1 MGVSLKLANLWRVI
15 REVDL
20 HAVRQAAQ
28 TPFEILI
35 VDDGDGQAARLRALL
50 SPEPSAPHP
59 WLRTRG
65 AADFAL
71 ALAPNLGLAPP
82 AAVILVTSS
91 VDLSPSLH
99 AALAQLRGAK
109 TPTIVVMLGE
119 DIAGHRLAFQAE
131 RRMVVP
137 VLDTQA
143 ALRVGAA
150 LVEIASPDL
159 RLALARQLPPVR
171 PAVFELTI
179 DETARA
185 NATYALTSGLAEVV
199 PLLSLPLN
207 LGDMVVLTK
216 NQLMMS
222 YRLVLASGRDG
233 EPRKLIGEILS
244 VLGGGLLF
252 RQAARQLVGL
262 IPVAGLVPKV
272 AIAYGGTWAIGRA
285 VVAWTTEGR
294 EITSDFVRN
303 MSIEGLERG
312 RAVAARLVDQMRA
325 TGLRANGRWERLK
338 AHLPL
343 RGRRGSNPTDMNH
356 RLGN

>member
-28 TPFEILI
+28 TPFEILL
-35 VDDGDGQAARLRALL
+35 VDEGDGQAARLRALL
-50 SPEPSAPHP
+50 SPDTRVPHP
-59 WLRTRG
+59 WLRAT
-65 AADFAL
+65 AAANFQL
-71 ALAPNLGLAPP
+71 ATPLAPP
-82 AAVILVTSS
+82 AAAILITSS
-91 VDLSPSLH
+91 VDLSPALQS
-99 AALAQLRGAK
+99 ALATLRAAPA
-109 TPTIVVMLGE
+109 PTLIIMLGE
-119 DIAGHRLAFQAE
+119 DVPEHRLAFQAE
-131 RRMVVP
+131 RRIVVP
-137 VLDTQA
+137 VLETQT

-150 LVEIASPDL
+150 LVEIVPPDL

-171 PAVFELTI
+171 PAVFDLTI

-199 PLLSLPLN
+199 PLLTVPLN

-222 YRLVLASGRDG
+222 YRLVLAAGLDG

-285 VVAWTTEGR
+285 IVAWATEGR

-303 MSIEGLERG
+303 MSLEGLERG
-312 RAVAARLVDQMRA
+312 RAVASRLVEQMRA
-325 TGLRANGRWERLK
+325 TSTRATGRWERLK
-338 AHLPL
+338 SHLPL
-343 RGRRGSNPTDMNH
+343 RARRSDPADMKSEMKH
-356 RLGN
+356 RLEN

>member
-28 TPFEILI
+28 TPFEILLL
-35 VDDGDGQAARLRALL
+35 DDGDGQAARLRALL
-50 SPEPSAPHP
+50 SPDPRAPHP
-59 WLRTRG
+59 WLRAF
-65 AADFAL
+65 AAAEFQRP
-71 ALAPNLGLAPP
+71 APLAPP
-82 AAVILVTSS
+82 AAAILITSS
-91 VDLSPSLH
+91 VDLGPGLH
-99 AALAQLRGAK
+99 TALTVLRAAQA
-109 TPTIVVMLGE
+109 PTLIVMLGE
-119 DIAGHRLAFQAE
+119 DMPGHRLAFQAE
-131 RRMVVP
+131 RRIVVP
-137 VLDTQA
+137 VLDVHAVQ
-143 ALRVGAA
+143 RVGAA
-150 LVEIASPDL
+150 LVEMVPPDL

-171 PAVFELTI
+171 PAVFDLTI

-199 PLLSLPLN
+199 PLLTVPLN

-222 YRLVLASGRDG
+222 YRLVLAAGMDG
-233 EPRKLIGEILS
+233 EPRKLVGEILS

-285 VVAWTTEGR
+285 IVAWATEGR
-294 EITSDFVRN
+294 EITSEFVRT

-312 RAVAARLVDQMRA
+312 RTVASRLVEQMRA
-325 TGLRANGRWERLK
+325 TGTRATGRWERLK

-343 RGRRGSNPTDMNH
+343 RGRRTHPAEMKTEMKH
-356 RLGN
+356 RLEN

>member
-20 HAVRQAAQ
+20 HAVREAAQ
-28 TPFEILI
+28 SPFDILL

-50 SPEPSAPHP
+50 SPEARAPHP
-59 WLRTRG
+59 WLRVTA
-65 AADFAL
+65 AADFQL
-71 ALAPNLGLAPP
+71 TAPLAPP
-82 AAVILVTSS
+82 AAAILITSS
-91 VDLSPSLH
+91 VDLSPALH
-99 AALAQLRGAK
+99 AALSALRAAHA
-109 TPTIVVMLGE
+109 PTVVVMLGE
-119 DIAGHRLAFQAE
+119 EISGHRLAFQAE
-131 RRMVVP
+131 RRVVVP

-143 ALRVGAA
+143 ALRVGTA
-150 LVEIASPDL
+150 LVEIVPPDL
-159 RLALARQLPPVR
+159 RLAIARQLPPVR

-199 PLLSLPLN
+199 PLLTVPMN

-222 YRLVLASGRDG
+222 YRLVLASGMDG

-272 AIAYGGTWAIGRA
+272 AIAYGGTWAIGHA
-285 VVAWTTEGR
+285 IVSWATEGR

-303 MSIEGLERG
+303 MSLEGLERG
-312 RAVAARLVDQMRA
+312 RAVASRLVDQMRA
-325 TGLRANGRWERLK
+325 TGTRASGRWERLK

-343 RGRRGSNPTDMNH
+343 RGRRHPDPADMKH
-356 RLGN
+356 RLEN